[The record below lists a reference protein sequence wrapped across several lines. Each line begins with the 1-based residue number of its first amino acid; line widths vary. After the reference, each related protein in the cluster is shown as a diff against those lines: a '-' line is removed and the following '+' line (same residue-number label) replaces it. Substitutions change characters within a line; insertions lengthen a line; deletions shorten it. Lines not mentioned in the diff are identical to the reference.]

1 MIYVYITVDELTR
14 RASIKGVDMS
24 IYTSD
29 ELQEYIRLAQ
39 NFIEEQT
46 GRIFE
51 QRQVKEHKSRVSG
64 TSIQTKYYP
73 ILPPTGNPSN
83 TSLIDELQLDGE
95 TIDWYMTEYQ
105 NGNILFDVPIYDWGP
120 WRVNNVDLL
129 YTVTPSYQDPSVVV
143 DPVGAKLCWDM
154 VFKEQLLPADGLKMS
169 RMKDSDI
176 QIEYAA
182 VDWVMERIAALKRPL
197 VMTF

>member
-1 MIYVYITVDELTR
+1 MYITVDELKR

-29 ELQEYIRLAQ
+29 ELQEYIQLAQ

-129 YTVTPSYQDPSVVV
+129 YTVTPSYQDPTVVV

>member
-1 MIYVYITVDELTR
+1 MYITVAELER
-14 RASIKGVDMS
+14 RATIKKVDMT
-24 IYTSD
+24 IYTPE
-29 ELQEYIRLAQ
+29 ELEEYIQLAQ

-73 ILPPTGNPSN
+73 ILPPTGNPSC
-83 TSLIDELQLDGE
+83 TSLIDNLQLDGE
-95 TIDWYMTEYQ
+95 IIDWYMTEYE

-129 YTVTPSYQDPSVVV
+129 YTVTPSYQDPTVLV
-143 DPVGAKLCWDM
+143 DPVARKLVWDM
-154 VFKEQLLPADGLKMS
+154 VFYEQLKPADGLKMN
-169 RMKDSDI
+169 RVKDSDI
-176 QIEYAA
+176 QLEYAE
-182 VDWVMERIAALKRPL
+182 VDWVMQRIADLQRPM

>member
-1 MIYVYITVDELTR
+1 MYITVTQLER
-14 RASIKGVDMS
+14 RASIKGVNMD
-24 IYTSD
+24 IYTPE
-29 ELQEYIRLAQ
+29 ELTEFIMLAQ

-51 QRQVKEHKSRVSG
+51 QRQHKEHQSRVSG
-64 TSIQTKYYP
+64 TSIQLQHYP
-73 ILPPTGNPSN
+73 ILPPTGNPAN
-83 TSLIDELQLDGE
+83 TFLIDDLQLDGE
-95 TIDWYMTEYQ
+95 TIDWYMCEYQ

-129 YTVTPSYQDPSVVV
+129 YTVTPSYQDPTVLV

-154 VFKEQLLPADGLKMS
+154 VFKEQLLPADGLKMN

-182 VDWVMERIAALKRPL
+182 VDWVMERIAALKRPM
-197 VMTF
+197 VKTF